1 MKVYCETADKNMNIH
16 DKTNTMKKILL
27 FTDSLGA
34 GGAQRQLVGLA
45 IMLKENGYDVKVST
59 YYDIDF
65 YKKQLDDAGVPNELI
80 PGADNTKKR
89 ILVVRSYF
97 KKESPDWVIAYQET
111 PSLVACAAKLLGCN
125 YKLIVSERNTTQHVG
140 MNERV
145 RFFLYHW
152 ADVIVPNSYAQEKWL
167 IGHHSWMKPK
177 LQTITNFVDT
187 NKFVPVEHMRRDIPE
202 ILVAATIW
210 ASKNTLGLIEAISII
225 KEKKIKCHF
234 SWYGKSE
241 SNIDYY
247 NQCEQWI
254 DKLGVNDYID
264 LLPKT
269 KEIHAKYQEADYFCL
284 PSFYEGTPNVLC
296 EAISCGLPVMV
307 SDVCDNSMYAQ
318 PDINGVLFDPNNPK
332 DMAVK
337 IASLLGKNK
346 YQYNTYR
353 INSRK
358 IAEEKLSQNVFI
370 EKYLKLLEK

>member
-1 MKVYCETADKNMNIH
+1 MKLN
-16 DKTNTMKKILL
+16 L
-27 FTDSLGA
+27 FIDCLGA

-45 IMLKENGYDVKVST
+45 IMLKERGYDVKVST

-65 YKKQLDDAGVPNELI
+65 YKKHLDDSGVPNELI

-89 ILVVRSYF
+89 ILAVRAYF
-97 KKESPDWVIAYQET
+97 KKEQPDWVIAYQET
-111 PSLVACAAKLLGCN
+111 PSLVACAAKVLGCN
-125 YKLIVSERNTTQHVG
+125 YKLLVSERNTTQVIG

-145 RFFLYHW
+145 RFFLYRW
-152 ADVIVPNSYAQEKWL
+152 ADAIVPNSYAQERWL
-167 IGHHSWMKPK
+167 IEHHSWMKPK

-202 ILVAATIW
+202 ILVVATIW
-210 ASKNTLGLIEAISII
+210 ASKNTLGLIVAISII

-241 SNIDYY
+241 SDIDYY
-247 NQCEQWI
+247 NQCEQLI

-269 KEIHAKYQEADYFCL
+269 KEIQAKYQEADYFCL

-307 SDVCDNSMYAQ
+307 SDVCDNPMYAQ
-318 PDINGVLFDPNNPK
+318 PDITGVLFDPNNPE
-332 DMAVK
+332 DMADK
-337 IASLLGKNK
+337 IASLLRQNEN
-346 YQYNTYR
+346 QYNTYR

-370 EKYLKLLEK
+370 EKYLKLLESKE